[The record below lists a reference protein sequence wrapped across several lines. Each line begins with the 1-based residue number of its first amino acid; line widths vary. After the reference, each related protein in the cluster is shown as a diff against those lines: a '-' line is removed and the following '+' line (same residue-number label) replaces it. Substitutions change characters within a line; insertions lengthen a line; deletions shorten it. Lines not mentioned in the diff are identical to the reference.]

1 LKSKDGQG
9 VYVFYTNSL
18 HEFYVL
24 PDVMEFSRA
33 NELQPG
39 SECVL
44 IALFWSQSVRERDM
58 TFNQY

>member
-1 LKSKDGQG
+1 
-9 VYVFYTNSL
+9 VFYTNSL

-24 PDVMEFSRA
+24 PDVMDFLSA
-33 NELQPG
+33 DELQPRN
-39 SECVL
+39 ECVL